1 MSEERNDIPMVP
13 KHQSEMEKMHLTHQ
27 NSSMKNLCIVV
38 AVLMTIAVVAVSIA
52 AVKITVKI
60 TNATVEQSR
69 VFVDN
74 YTARTEKWLETFVRM
89 HGGSPEVLNEKTET
103 GIIQQPSVP

>member
-27 NSSMKNLCIVV
+27 NSSMKTLCIVV

-52 AVKITVKI
+52 AVKI

>member
-1 MSEERNDIPMVP
+1 MSNPNDDIPMVP

-38 AVLMTIAVVAVSIA
+38 AVLMTIAVVAVSFA
-52 AVKITVKI
+52 AVKVVD
-60 TNATVEQSR
+60 ATVAQSK

-89 HGGSPEVLNEKTET
+89 IGGSPEVLNEKTET
-103 GIIQQPSVP
+103 RVIQQPSVP

>member
-1 MSEERNDIPMVP
+1 MSTPNNDVPMVS

-38 AVLMTIAVVAVSIA
+38 CVLLVIALVSVSVAAVLIVN
-52 AVKITVKI
+52 K
-60 TNATVEQSR
+60 TVELSR

-74 YTARTEKWLETFVRM
+74 YTFRTGKWLETFAMMV
-89 HGGSPEVLNEKTET
+89 GVNPEVLNEKTET
-103 GIIQQPSVP
+103 RIIQQPSVP

>member
-1 MSEERNDIPMVP
+1 MSEDRNDIPMVP

-27 NSSMKNLCIVV
+27 NSSMKTLCIVV

-52 AVKITVKI
+52 AVKI

>member
-13 KHQSEMEKMHLTHQ
+13 KHQSEMEKMHLTHM

-52 AVKITVKI
+52 AVKI

>member
-1 MSEERNDIPMVP
+1 MSEDRNDIPMVP

-27 NSSMKNLCIVV
+27 NSSMKILCIVV

-52 AVKITVKI
+52 AVKI

-89 HGGSPEVLNEKTET
+89 HGGNPEVLNEKTET

>member
-27 NSSMKNLCIVV
+27 NSSMKTLCIVV

-52 AVKITVKI
+52 AVKIT
-60 TNATVEQSR
+60 NSTVEQSR